1 MILEVKN
8 IVKSYK
14 DKIAV
19 DNLNLEIEEGS
30 FTAILGP
37 NGAGKSTTIKMLM
50 GLLEPTSGIIKYK
63 KGVKLGVVFQ
73 GSVLDDLLTVKE
85 NLYIRVKQYRNSDV
99 KNVDKLINELGLK
112 NFENQKY
119 GTLSGGQKRRVD
131 IARSLLSNP
140 DILFLDEPT
149 TGLDI
154 QTRVSIWKLLFRL
167 QKEKGMT
174 VILTTHYLDEADE
187 ADMIYIVDQGKVIA
201 KGSAYDIKIN
211 YANNILEIKSKNI
224 EKFRVNLNEEG
235 YKYKIT
241 DDNKFVLTTKTSD
254 ETIELLNKY
263 KEYIY
268 EFEFRKGS
276 INDAFINLTGKE
288 VR

>member
-1 MILEVKN
+1 M
-8 IVKSYK
+8 
-14 DKIAV
+14 
-19 DNLNLEIEEGS
+19 NLEIEEGS

-241 DDNKFVLTTKTSD
+241 DDNKFVLTTKTS
-254 ETIELLNKY
+254 
-263 KEYIY
+263 
-268 EFEFRKGS
+268 
-276 INDAFINLTGKE
+276 AE
-288 VR
+288 VVPT

>member
-19 DNLNLEIEEGS
+19 DNLNLEIKEGS

-99 KNVDKLINELGLK
+99 KNMDKLINELGLK

-131 IARSLLSNP
+131 IARALLSNP

-149 TGLDI
+149 IGLDI
-154 QTRVSIWKLLFRL
+154 QTRLSIWKLLFKL

-201 KGSAYDIKIN
+201 KSSAYDIKIN
-211 YANNILEIKSKNI
+211 YANNILKIKSNNI
-224 EKFRVNLNEEG
+224 EKFSEKLNNN
-235 YKYKIT
+235 YKYEIT
-241 DDNKFVLTTKTSD
+241 EDNKFVIITKTTN
-254 ETIELLNKY
+254 ETIDILSKY
-263 KEYIY
+263 KDYIY

-288 VR
+288 IR

>member
-14 DKIAV
+14 EKIAV
-19 DNLNLEIEEGS
+19 NNLNLEIEEGS

-50 GLLEPTSGIIKYK
+50 GLLEPTAGSIKYK
-63 KGVKLGVVFQ
+63 NEVKLGVVFQ

-201 KGSAYDIKIN
+201 KGSAYDIKVK
-211 YANNILEIKSKNI
+211 YANNILEIKSNNI
-224 EKFRVNLNEEG
+224 EKFRVNLNEDG

>member
-1 MILEVKN
+1 M
-8 IVKSYK
+8 
-14 DKIAV
+14 
-19 DNLNLEIEEGS
+19 NLEIEEGS